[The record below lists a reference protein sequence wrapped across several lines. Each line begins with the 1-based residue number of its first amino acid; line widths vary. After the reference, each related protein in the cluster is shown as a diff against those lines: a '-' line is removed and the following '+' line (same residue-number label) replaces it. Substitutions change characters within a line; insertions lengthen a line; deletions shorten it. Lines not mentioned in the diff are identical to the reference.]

1 MQLQEYPRQEFI
13 LGDYLADL
21 RTENI
26 VSEIVNWTD
35 DSNSL
40 QVVHLTYDSR
50 KVVENTF
57 FLCKGKNFK
66 RQYLLDAIDLGATAY
81 LAEKDLNVEI
91 PGIIVSNIRRALT
104 VCAQRY
110 FEWPQ
115 RELSIMG
122 VTGTKG
128 KSTTVSCLR
137 DIFDAWL
144 KNRGLAPAGIISS
157 IVEFDGFS
165 SEESVLTTPEPI
177 ELFTILRNCVTAGI
191 EHVVLES
198 SSQGFKYR
206 RLDDIKFSY
215 GVIVNIAE
223 DHISDIEHKDFED
236 YKAAKLA
243 MIDHS
248 EKLLVNLDVEYSDLM
263 LQKAA
268 EKQVEVITLSTAKGV
283 KADYRAENIRTTADG
298 LIFDVRSKKY
308 PEQDIKDLF
317 VSLHGLFNTENAL
330 VAITISLSAGVDEVS
345 IREALSK
352 VSVPGRMMLFP
363 TEDDAVLGLVDYA
376 HNKLSFDA
384 LFEWLH
390 EDYPDHKYIAIFG
403 STGDKAVNRRL
414 ELGVSAGENA
424 DVVYLTS
431 DDVGYEPFDSINA
444 DMIPHLERYGVPW
457 TADPLRENCIRDA
470 FAKAIDLYRETGEKS
485 VVMALGKGDESSVY
499 KNGVYEPINS
509 DVTVMKLLV
518 RQYNAT
524 LEKSE

>member
-1 MQLQEYPRQEFI
+1 MQVHDYPRQEFA

-21 RTENI
+21 RSENI
-26 VSEIVNWTD
+26 VSEIVNWTEE
-35 DSNSL
+35 SNQL
-40 QVVHLTYDSR
+40 QVAHMTYDSR
-50 KVVENTF
+50 KVDEDAF

-66 RQYLLDAIDLGATAY
+66 RQYLLDAIGQGAIAY
-81 LAEKDLNVEI
+81 LAAEDLDVEI
-91 PGIIVSNIRRALT
+91 PGIIVNDIRRALT
-104 VCAQRY
+104 VCAQRF

-115 RELSIMG
+115 RKLSIMG
-122 VTGTKG
+122 ITGTKG

-144 KNRGLAPAGIISS
+144 KNQGLAPAGIISS
-157 IVEFDGFS
+157 IEEFDGFT
-165 SEESVLTTPEPI
+165 SEESVLTTPEPL

-198 SSQGFKYR
+198 SSQGFKYG
-206 RLDDIKFSY
+206 RLDDIEFSY

-223 DHISDIEHKDFED
+223 DHISDIEHEDFAD

-248 EKLLVNLDVEYSDLM
+248 ERLLVNLDVEYSDLM
-263 LQKAA
+263 LQRAA
-268 EKQVEVITLSTAKGV
+268 EKQVEVITLSTAEGAEV
-283 KADYRAENIRTTADG
+283 DYRAENIRTTADG
-298 LIFDVRSKKY
+298 LVFDVRNRKSSDH
-308 PEQDIKDLF
+308 DIKNLF

-330 VAITISLSAGVDEVS
+330 VAIAIALESGVDEAS

-363 TEDDAVLGLVDYA
+363 TNDDAVLGLVDYA

-390 EDYPDHKYIAIFG
+390 KDYPDHKYIAIFG

-424 DVVYLTS
+424 DLVYLTS

-444 DMIPHLERYGVPW
+444 DMTPHLDKYGVPW

-470 FAKAIDLYRETGEKS
+470 FAKAIALYRETGEKS

-499 KNGVYEPINS
+499 KDGIYEPINS

-518 RQYNAT
+518 GEYNTA
-524 LEKSE
+524 LKEFE